1 VKVLITG
8 ADGLLGSNLVRLLL
22 ERKYQ
27 VSVFIHPS
35 STSKTLDNLD
45 IERYYGDIL
54 KEDEIENAISRVDS
68 IIHVAAMTNIWP
80 ARSEL
85 VNKVNIDGTKMII
98 KLALKHKLK
107 RMVYIGS
114 ASSVN
119 TTDTSNKY
127 PFAAAKFGLD
137 YIDSKYYA
145 LKEVLKAAKNDKLPA
160 IAILPTYMI
169 GPYDSL
175 PSSGKMIIAIAKGKL
190 KFFSGGGRNIVYV
203 NDVATAIVNA
213 LEMGE
218 IGKYYIAGNENLS
231 YKEFF
236 TKVSSIVHSKAP
248 KVRVPNWATKSF
260 GFVLE
265 KSAIALHKQPMIS
278 YPMARIS
285 CENQFAESNDAI
297 EELMMPQTPVTVA
310 IKECFDWF
318 LQNGYCNKQEYIQYE
333 TQ

>member
-1 VKVLITG
+1 MKVLITG

-22 ERKYQ
+22 KSNYQ
-27 VSVFIHPS
+27 VRVFIHPS
-35 STSKTLDNLD
+35 SKSNTLDNLD

-54 KEDEIENAISRVDS
+54 KEEEIENAIKKVDS

-80 ARSEL
+80 ARSKL

-98 KLALKHKLK
+98 KLALKHKIK

-119 TTDTSNKY
+119 TIDTSNKY
-127 PFAAAKFGLD
+127 SFAAAKFGLD

-145 LKEVLKAAKNDKLPA
+145 LKEVLNAAKNDNLPA

-190 KFFSGGGRNIVYV
+190 KFFSDGGRNIVYV
-203 NDVATAIVNA
+203 NDVATAIINA

-218 IGKYYIAGNENLS
+218 IGKYYIAGNKNLS

-236 TKVSSIVHSKAP
+236 TKVSNIVHTKAP
-248 KVRVPNWATKSF
+248 KVRIPNWATKSF
-260 GFVLE
+260 GYILE
-265 KSAIALHKQPMIS
+265 KSAIVLHKQPLIS

-285 CENQFAESNDAI
+285 CEKQFAESKEAI
-297 EELMMPQTPVTVA
+297 QELNMPQTPVSVA
-310 IKECFDWF
+310 ISECFDWF
-318 LQNGYCNKQEYIQYE
+318 LKNGYCNKQEDIQYE